1 MRKRQPSQI
10 TQREIDLAAQR
21 ADVFGL
27 LAIPQP
33 QPEYRAPRIRQR
45 VQHPRGPMY
54 ATLAVVVLALAGMLS
69 LRFAPVRFVGTSCDS
84 RIQVC
89 Q

>member
-1 MRKRQPSQI
+1 MRKPSQI

-21 ADVFGL
+21 ADIYGL

-33 QPEYRAPRIRQR
+33 K
-45 VQHPRGPMY
+45 PRGPRGPLY

-69 LRFAPVRFVGTSCDS
+69 LRYAPVRFVGNDCNS
-84 RIQVC
+84 RAQVC
-89 Q
+89 R

>member
-1 MRKRQPSQI
+1 MRKPSQI
-10 TQREIDLAAQR
+10 TQQEIDLAAQR
-21 ADVFGL
+21 ADIYGL

-33 QPEYRAPRIRQR
+33 PRRN
-45 VQHPRGPMY
+45 PRGPLY

-69 LRFAPVRFVGTSCDS
+69 LRFALVRFVGNDCNP
-84 RIQVC
+84 RVQVC

>member
-33 QPEYRAPRIRQR
+33 LPRIRQ
-45 VQHPRGPMY
+45 PRGPMY

-84 RIQVC
+84 HIQVC

>member
-1 MRKRQPSQI
+1 MRKPSQI

-21 ADVFGL
+21 ADIYGL

-33 QPEYRAPRIRQR
+33 PRRN
-45 VQHPRGPMY
+45 PRGPLY
-54 ATLAVVVLALAGMLS
+54 TTLAVVVLALAGMLS
-69 LRFAPVRFVGTSCDS
+69 LRFAPVRFVGNDCDP
-84 RIQVC
+84 RAQVC

>member
-1 MRKRQPSQI
+1 MRKPSQI
-10 TQREIDLAAQR
+10 TQQEIDLAAQR
-21 ADVFGL
+21 ADIYGL

-33 QPEYRAPRIRQR
+33 PRRN
-45 VQHPRGPMY
+45 PRGPLY

-69 LRFAPVRFVGTSCDS
+69 LRFAPVRFVGNDCNP
-84 RIQVC
+84 RVQVC

>member
-1 MRKRQPSQI
+1 MRKPSQI

-33 QPEYRAPRIRQR
+33 QPEYRMPRIRQ
-45 VQHPRGPMY
+45 PRGPMY

-69 LRFAPVRFVGTSCDS
+69 LRFAPVRFVGTNCDS

-89 Q
+89 R

>member
-1 MRKRQPSQI
+1 MRKPSQI

-21 ADVFGL
+21 ADIYGL

-33 QPEYRAPRIRQR
+33 VTQPLRRN
-45 VQHPRGPMY
+45 PRGPLY

-69 LRFAPVRFVGTSCDS
+69 LRFAPVRFVGNDCNP
-84 RIQVC
+84 RVQVC

>member
-1 MRKRQPSQI
+1 MRKRQQI

-33 QPEYRAPRIRQR
+33 PRVRPPIRQ
-45 VQHPRGPMY
+45 PRGPMY

-69 LRFAPVRFVGTSCDS
+69 LRFAPVRFVGASCDS